1 MEATKAVRVRDYGAT
16 AIQPI
21 SEWLAR
27 MANSK
32 WRDVIVNGVTS
43 IELAQTVCLRLHI
56 VMEEGYLDALFGC
69 EQLFEAETQ
78 LSPIIGTGG
87 QYLFSNPSACISET
101 TDLNLLLGTDLAS
114 TSAVD
119 TSVSEATPPEA
130 AIVKEL
136 AVKVL
141 PSSDA

>member
-1 MEATKAVRVRDYGAT
+1 
-16 AIQPI
+16 
-21 SEWLAR
+21 

-32 WRDVIVNGVTS
+32 WRDVIVNSVTS
-43 IELAQTVCLRLHI
+43 LELARTVCWRLHI

-101 TDLNLLLGTDLAS
+101 TDLDLLRCTKAWHATCGTSCYCYAPTVYITGL
-114 TSAVD
+114 
-119 TSVSEATPPEA
+119 
-130 AIVKEL
+130 IM
-136 AVKVL
+136 
-141 PSSDA
+141 

>member
-1 MEATKAVRVRDYGAT
+1 
-16 AIQPI
+16 
-21 SEWLAR
+21 
-27 MANSK
+27 
-32 WRDVIVNGVTS
+32 
-43 IELAQTVCLRLHI
+43 
-56 VMEEGYLDALFGC
+56 MEEGYLDVLFGC
-69 EQLFEAETQ
+69 EQLFEAKTQ

-87 QYLFSNPSACISET
+87 RYLFSSPSACISET

-119 TSVSEATPPEA
+119 TNKHIR

-141 PSSDA
+141 PSSDT